1 MLRLL
6 RQRNLGLLWAAGL
19 ISMIGDWMLIVGL
32 PIEVYRLT
40 GSVKIT
46 GAVLIVSRI
55 PAVVFG
61 SVAGVFVDRW
71 DRQRTMVVTDF
82 ARIPVLLALLLVRDA
97 GDVWVAYGV
106 AFLAA
111 TARTFFGPAESA
123 LMPRLA
129 DEADLVSANTLNSL
143 NDNLSRLIG
152 PAVAGL
158 VVGYAGL
165 SGVAIIDA
173 ATFLVSGLLISAIR
187 PVGGAVRADRA
198 AGDSAVA
205 AAARHPFRKVAD
217 EWVAGLRIIGHDR
230 TLCWVFGAIGL
241 VFLGEGV
248 FSLLINVFVV
258 EVYGGGG
265 PELGWL
271 FSAQA
276 VGGFAGA
283 ALIGNR
289 LAGCAPVR
297 LFGLGCVGLGL
308 GDMAIFNA
316 HRFDDGLVAPM
327 VLFVA
332 VGVPAV
338 ALGSGYTTM
347 IQRRVADSHRG
358 RVFGAI
364 GAANSVLLIVGS
376 IISGAVSDRL
386 GAANILG
393 VYSLLYVL
401 AGWLVLARFGS
412 DTGDAEAGAMGEAMT
427 DPGASNSRPSA

>member
-1 MLRLL
+1 MWRLL

-40 GSVKIT
+40 GSVGIT
-46 GAVLIVSRI
+46 GAVLIASRI

-71 DRQRTMVVTDF
+71 DRQRTMVVADF
-82 ARIPVLLALLLVRDA
+82 ARVPVLLALLLVRDA
-97 GDVWVAYGV
+97 GDVWLAYVV

-129 DEADLVSANTLNSL
+129 HEDDLVAANTLNSL

-158 VVGYAGL
+158 VVGFAGL
-165 SGVAIIDA
+165 GGVAIIDA
-173 ATFLVSGLLISAIR
+173 ATFLLSGLPISAIR
-187 PVGGAVRADRA
+187 PVGGAARA
-198 AGDSAVA
+198 ARAAHDLTTAVT
-205 AAARHPFRKVAD
+205 RHPFRKMTD
-217 EWVAGLRIIGHDR
+217 EWVDGLRIIQNDV
-230 TLCWVFGAIGL
+230 TLRWVFGAIGL
-241 VFLGEGV
+241 IFLGEGV

-265 PELGWL
+265 LELGWL

-276 VGGFAGA
+276 VGGLVGA

-289 LAGCAPVR
+289 LSGVAPIR

-308 GDMAIFNA
+308 GDMAIFNV
-316 HRFDDGLVAPM
+316 HRFGGDIIAAM
-327 VLFVA
+327 VFFVL
-332 VGVPAV
+332 VGVPSV
-338 ALGSGYTTM
+338 ALGSGYTTLV
-347 IQRRVADSHRG
+347 QRRVADSHRG
-358 RVFGAI
+358 RVFGVI
-364 GAANSVLLIVGS
+364 GAVNSVLLIVGS
-376 IISGAVSDRL
+376 ILSGAVSDRL

-393 VYSLLYVL
+393 VYSLIYVL
-401 AGWLVLARFGS
+401 AGWLLLARVGRHGGDMGGS
-412 DTGDAEAGAMGEAMT
+412 ETRSPIPSTG
-427 DPGASNSRPSA
+427 